1 MSNHPS
7 IPKLA
12 LIQSET
18 ELEERLTQPRPV
30 LVEFIRTLASPLVI
44 LGAGG
49 KMGPTLA
56 VLAKRATMLA
66 GRELE
71 VIAVSRFTN
80 DASRK
85 WLEARG
91 VKTRVA
97 DLLNRD
103 EVLALPESANVIHL
117 VGLKFGTSLNPSL
130 TWAVNT
136 LTPAYVSERYAKSKL
151 VVLSTGNVY
160 PQSSV
165 KAGGALEDSPL
176 TPVGEYANAA
186 VVRERLFEY
195 FSRNQGTRIALLRL
209 NYAVELRYGVLAD
222 IAGKVQAGAP
232 IDLTSGYFNC
242 IWQGDANEFILR
254 SFALAATP
262 PAAYNLSSPAMLS
275 VREVAGSFGKLLDRP
290 VQFTGEESDRA
301 LISNSARINHELG
314 AQPTDIADV
323 IQWIAHWVKTGGR
336 SLNKPTHFEVPDGL
350 Y

>member
-30 LVEFIRTLASPLVI
+30 LVEFIRTLSSPLVI

-56 VLAKRATMLA
+56 VLAKRAAMLA

-91 VKTRVA
+91 IKTWVA

-136 LTPAYVSERYAKSKL
+136 LTPAYVSERYGKSKL

-160 PQSSV
+160 PRSVV
-165 KAGGALEDSPL
+165 KAGGVREESPL

-195 FSRNQGTRIALLRL
+195 FSRKQGTRIALLRL

-222 IAGKVQAGAP
+222 IASTIHAGSP

-262 PAAYNLSSPAMLS
+262 PAAYNLSSPAMFS

-290 VQFTGEESDRA
+290 VQFTGGESDRA
-301 LISNSARINHELG
+301 LISNSARITHELG